1 MRTEHHVRVR
11 VNSQRA
17 PTWFN
22 TPQSGATRRL
32 DCFEARVN
40 GKVGEAVREHD
51 TIEQRAAAEDPGY
64 ALSAS
69 SDHEHE
75 RLRRQAERFAPFT
88 RRLLKR
94 AGIKQGMRVLDAGCG
109 PGDVSFL
116 VSELVG
122 SDGSVVAIERDR
134 DAVATAQARATEAKT
149 ANVDFI
155 QGDFRDIELDGRP
168 FDALVGRLVLMYQ
181 SDPTAAVS
189 AAARHLRPGGVAAFA
204 EMSMQLDLS
213 AERICWPRTTMFEM
227 ACRWVYAAFA
237 GLGTK
242 PDMGLQLPETLARAG
257 LLPSPDLD
265 THVAI
270 ATGEDAVETLVGLVR
285 SMLPAIVASEAATE
299 HEVEISTLAERLRV
313 DAGAIDPIVMWPIVI
328 GAYAIKP
335 E

>member
-1 MRTEHHVRVR
+1 MSEH
-11 VNSQRA
+11 
-17 PTWFN
+17 
-22 TPQSGATRRL
+22 
-32 DCFEARVN
+32 E
-40 GKVGEAVREHD
+40 
-51 TIEQRAAAEDPGY
+51 TIEQRAEAEDPGY

-94 AGIKQGMRVLDAGCG
+94 AGIKPGMRVLDVGCG

-122 SDGSVVAIERDR
+122 RDGSVIAIERDR
-134 DAVATAQARATEAKT
+134 DAVATARARATEAEI
-149 ANVDFI
+149 ANVEFI
-155 QGDFRDIELDGRP
+155 HGDFRDVELDGGP

-181 SDPTAAVS
+181 SDPAAAVS
-189 AAARHLRPGGVAAFA
+189 AGARHLRPGGVAAFA
-204 EMSMQLDLS
+204 EMSMQLDLL
-213 AERICWPRTTMFEM
+213 AERICWPRTTAFET

-237 GLGTK
+237 GLGTQ
-242 PDMGLQLPETLARAG
+242 PDMGLRLQETFAQAG
-257 LLPSPDLD
+257 LQPSPELD

-285 SMLPAIVASEAATE
+285 SMLPSIVANEAATE
-299 HEVEISTLAERLRV
+299 QELEANTLAERLRD
-313 DAGAIDPIVMWPIVI
+313 DAGAIEPIVMWPIVI

-335 E
+335 